1 MQAGLY
7 IAFTGARGAEKRMD
21 RIANNL
27 ANVSSTGYKQD
38 KVSQSGVAPAGG
50 GPDVPGPAEGG
61 LLYSAPS
68 APYLDLSPGT
78 IRHTGNPLDLSIDGP
93 GFFVV
98 RTPEGLRL
106 TRAGNFRIDADGDLA
121 TSLGG
126 KVLGEGGGAIHL
138 GEGRIAVGRDGQV
151 SVDDAPVGVL
161 DLRRVPD
168 PRLLRKEGSN
178 LFSATA
184 WEALLPAGP
193 ETTVHAGSLEE
204 SNVSAVSMMTEMVEA
219 SRMFEAYMR
228 MMTTIS
234 ELTSKAAGD
243 LGRV

>member
-7 IAFTGARGAEKRMD
+7 IAYTGARGAEKRMD

-38 KVSQSGVAPAGG
+38 KVSDAGVSPAGTAPG
-50 GPDVPGPAEGG
+50 GPAANGR
-61 LLYSAPS
+61 LLYSTPS
-68 APYLDLSPGT
+68 SPYLDLSPGT
-78 IRHTGNPLDLSIDGP
+78 IRHTGNPLDLSIDGS

-98 RTPEGLRL
+98 RTREGLRL
-106 TRAGNFRIDADGDLA
+106 TRAGNFRVDAAGDLA
-121 TSLGG
+121 TSAGG
-126 KVLGEGGGAIHL
+126 KVLGEGGGTIPI
-138 GEGRIAVGRDGQV
+138 GEGKVSVGRDGQV
-151 SVDDAPVGVL
+151 SVDGAPVGTL
-161 DLRRVPD
+161 DLRTVPD
-168 PRLLRKEGSN
+168 PRRLRKEGGN
-178 LFSATA
+178 LFSSAA
-184 WEALLPAGP
+184 WEELRKAGP

-204 SNVSAVSMMTEMVEA
+204 SNVSAVSLMTEMVEA
-219 SRMFEAYMR
+219 SRMFEAYTR